1 MGANVLILG
10 RNLPYGFDSCPA
22 FGAWPVERNRVGKFA
37 NMEKAANELH
47 AGRSDLADWA
57 ATKGAG
63 LLPGPDEAVA
73 SVLWTVSVQPTFVRR
88 FGRVAA

>member
-1 MGANVLILG
+1 MGAIVLTPAG
-10 RNLPYGFDSCPA
+10 NLPYGFDSCPV
-22 FGAWPVERNRVGKFA
+22 FRAWPVERNRAGKFA

-47 AGRSDLADWA
+47 ARRNDPADRA
-57 ATKGAG
+57 AAQGAG

-73 SVLWTVSVQPTFVRR
+73 SGLWTVSVQPTFVQR